1 MTNRQKSSMYPLR
14 TVISAFYIIA
24 FPFLVVICI
33 GFAYMFYS
41 DLVNRPSLI
50 KDDSIVLA
58 GCLLIII
65 MPLVIFIR
73 GIISR
78 HRLLKRITTM
88 LRTPQYFWPKKW
100 NYIYHEGE
108 GKYFGIDTENGTIL
122 YVHKIRKGVV
132 DVVGLTMSDWTSREV
147 EGKMLR
153 LYTKFPDLPRIE
165 IPSPLAQQWFDTLGA
180 MQYKKFSTPLPFREY
195 VADHLET
202 IERNC
207 RVHVPQLV

>member
-1 MTNRQKSSMYPLR
+1 MIQRQKSAIYPLM
-14 TVISAFYIIA
+14 TVIKAFYMIA
-24 FPFLVVICI
+24 FPFLVALGI
-33 GFAYMFYS
+33 GFIYMFY
-41 DLVNRPSLI
+41 
-50 KDDSIVLA
+50 DDFTSQSFLMKNDAIVML
-58 GCLLIII
+58 GWWSIII
-65 MPLVIFIR
+65 IPLAIFVH

-78 HRLLKRITTM
+78 RRLLKRITAM

-122 YVHKIRKGVV
+122 YVHRIRKGVV
-132 DVVGLTMSDWTSREV
+132 DVVGLTMKDWTNREV

-180 MQYKKFSTPLPFREY
+180 MQYKTFSTPLPFREY
-195 VADHLET
+195 VADHLDT

-207 RVHVPQLV
+207 HVQVPQLA

>member
-1 MTNRQKSSMYPLR
+1 MTNRQKSAMHPIR
-14 TVISAFYIIA
+14 TVISAFYIIG
-24 FPFLVVICI
+24 FPFLIAFGI
-33 GFAYMFYS
+33 GFAYILNDEANGGFVAPEDYVFVMLFWS
-41 DLVNRPSLI
+41 V
-50 KDDSIVLA
+50 
-58 GCLLIII
+58 III
-65 MPLVIFIR
+65 PLVIFIH

-78 HRLLKRITTM
+78 RRLLKRITTM
-88 LRTPQYFWPKKW
+88 LRTPQFFWPKKW

-132 DVVGLTMSDWTSREV
+132 DVVGLTMSDWTNREV

-165 IPSPLAQQWFDTLGA
+165 IHSPLAQQWFDTLGA
-180 MQYKKFSTPLPFREY
+180 MQYKTFSTPLPFREY

-207 RVHVPQLV
+207 RVQVPQLA